1 MGTDTYLF
9 AWLALFTAVAGTMIW
24 RVAGV
29 FLASRIP
36 PDSALMV
43 WINNMAYALVSGV
56 VMLALVRPTGILE
69 TTALEHRLF
78 GLGVGLALVFFT
90 KRLMLSLLFA
100 VVSFAL
106 AVTFF

>member
-1 MGTDTYLF
+1 MDISTSLF
-9 AWLALFTAVAGTMIW
+9 AWMALFTAIAGTMVW

-36 PDSALMV
+36 PDSTLMV
-43 WINNMAYALVSGV
+43 WINNMAYAMVSGV
-56 VMLALVRPTGILE
+56 VMLALVRPTGVLE

-78 GLGVGLALVFFT
+78 GLAVGLALVFFT

-100 VVSFAL
+100 VAGFAV

>member
-29 FLASRIP
+29 FLASVP

-43 WINNMAYALVSGV
+43 WINNMAYAMVSGV
-56 VMLALVRPTGILE
+56 VMLALGVR
-69 TTALEHRLF
+69 R
-78 GLGVGLALVFFT
+78 VF
-90 KRLMLSLLFA
+90 
-100 VVSFAL
+100 
-106 AVTFF
+106 